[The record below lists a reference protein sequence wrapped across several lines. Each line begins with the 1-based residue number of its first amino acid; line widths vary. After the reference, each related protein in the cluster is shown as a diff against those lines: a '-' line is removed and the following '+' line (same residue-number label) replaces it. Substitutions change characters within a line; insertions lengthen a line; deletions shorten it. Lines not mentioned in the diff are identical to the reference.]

1 MCCQSQWPAYDE
13 SKTVASTVSFAVQV
27 NGRLKGAVT
36 MPADSGEQAVVDAA
50 MTVDKV
56 QKATAGMQ
64 VVKTIFVKNRLVNLI
79 VKPQ

>member
-1 MCCQSQWPAYDE
+1 M
-13 SKTVASTVSFAVQV
+13 ASTVDFAVQV
-27 NGRLKGAVT
+27 NGKLKGTVT
-36 MPADSGEQAVVDAA
+36 MPTDSEEAAVVEAA
-50 MTVDKV
+50 LTVEKV

>member
-1 MCCQSQWPAYDE
+1 
-13 SKTVASTVSFAVQV
+13 
-27 NGRLKGAVT
+27 
-36 MPADSGEQAVVDAA
+36 MPTDSEEAAVVEAA
-50 MTVDKV
+50 LTVEKV

>member
-1 MCCQSQWPAYDE
+1 MKSNLVLGVVSF
-13 SKTVASTVSFAVQV
+13 SKTDSEEAAVAEAALTV
-27 NGRLKGAVT
+27 
-36 MPADSGEQAVVDAA
+36 E
-50 MTVDKV
+50 KV